1 MEPCG
6 FEMPGG
12 GKGIENLSI
21 FFYIESVV
29 EILWTVF
36 FQAWSI
42 IRIGQPLIPK
52 MNFATKI
59 PPMLKEYSESRY
71 EAFLVA
77 VRESDVSL
85 SDDAGFTEA
94 LKKAFT
100 FSDFVFKS
108 CMRSPGLLIDLL
120 HSGDLQR
127 KFETGEVREKLS
139 LCLTDVKDSEALS
152 ICLRRFRRRQ
162 MVRIAFR
169 DLTGRSDLTETMT
182 DLSALA
188 DACIDQA
195 VSLLYRW
202 QCLKDGIPTARNGS
216 QQKLVVLGMGKLG
229 GLELNFSSD
238 VDLIFAYPE
247 IGMTRGC
254 QESISNEAF
263 FVRLCR
269 DVIKIIGAGTQ
280 DGIVFRVDMD
290 LRPFGESG
298 PVVMSFD
305 AMESYYQQQGREWE
319 RYAWIKARV
328 VSGDKDAGAQLLKRL
343 KPFVYRRYLDFGAF
357 ESLRKMKQKIT
368 FEVKRK
374 GMESNI
380 KLGPGGIRE
389 VEFFGQVFQLIR
401 GGVTPSLQERG
412 IQKALIALADENY
425 IPRRVCD
432 DLISAYRF
440 LRIVEHRLQEFSDQQ
455 THTVPLDSH
464 ARECLAA
471 SMGFDTFESFNDF
484 LEKQRNSVHFHFNKL
499 LEAKDTNE
507 NDGRYQEMDMALEAI
522 WDNLLDDKSRRSTLH
537 SAGYD
542 SSDEVV
548 GLLDHL
554 RNHPATRSLSSEGRH
569 RLDRLVPVMLK
580 EIGRS
585 EQPLVVLNRIVD
597 LIKTIEQ
604 RTNYLALLLE
614 NPTAVVHM
622 VKLAGASSWI
632 VSFLSGHPVLLDELL
647 DPRTLYRPPKK
658 SELVIEISKRLD
670 AVSDQGFENQ
680 IQELCVFKQVNTL
693 RVAAADVTGALTLM
707 RTSDYLTDIAETVL
721 IEVVKLSWNHLV
733 EKHGT
738 PICRLDGMDVD
749 TGFSVIAYGK
759 LGGIELGYGSDLDM
773 VFLHA
778 GTQGQTY
785 GGKIPIDNHQFFA
798 RLGQRVI
805 HILTT
810 HTAVGK
816 LYEPDMRLRP
826 SGSSGILVSHIE
838 AFYDY
843 QTNSAWTWEHQALI
857 KARPIAGDINMSRRF
872 NEIRSNIL
880 ARPRIKAQLRQEV
893 VDMRE
898 RMRKEHAGKDPGI
911 FDLKQDVGGIV
922 DIEFIVQYLVLLKS
936 CEYKELIKWTDIV
949 RLLETLK
956 ETCIINDHVA
966 HILKVAYL
974 TFRSAIHQLSLQ
986 EKPAKV
992 PENKFRGLRENVEQI
1007 WNDIME
1013 NE

>member
-1 MEPCG
+1 M
-6 FEMPGG
+6 
-12 GKGIENLSI
+12 NLTAKLS
-21 FFYIESVV
+21 
-29 EILWTVF
+29 
-36 FQAWSI
+36 
-42 IRIGQPLIPK
+42 
-52 MNFATKI
+52 
-59 PPMLKEYSESRY
+59 PMLKEYSENRY
-71 EAFLVA
+71 EAFLA
-77 VRESDVSL
+77 AAKDADVSL
-85 SDDAGFTEA
+85 SDDIGFIEA
-94 LKKAFT
+94 LRKAVA

-108 CMRSPGLLIDLL
+108 CMHYPELFRDLVQD
-120 HSGDLQR
+120 GDIQR
-127 KFETGEVREKLS
+127 KSNTGEIRENLKAFLDGV
-139 LCLTDVKDSEALS
+139 TDSESLS
-152 ICLRRFRRRQ
+152 RRLRQFRRRQ

-169 DLTGRSDLTETMT
+169 DLAGRADLDETMA

-188 DACIDQA
+188 DACIDQT

-202 QCLKDGIPTARNGS
+202 QCLKYGIPTARNGLR
-216 QQKLVVLGMGKLG
+216 QKLVVLGMGKLG

-247 IGMTRGC
+247 TGMTQGDS
-254 QESISNEAF
+254 EPVSNEEF

-269 DVIKIIGAGTQ
+269 DVINIIGARTQ

-305 AMESYYQQQGREWE
+305 AMEAYYQQQGREWE

-328 VSGDKDAGAQLLKRL
+328 ISGDKDAGARLLERL

-357 ESLRKMKQKIT
+357 ESLRKMKQKISI
-368 FEVKRK
+368 EVKRK

-401 GGVTPSLQERG
+401 GGVTPSLQERS
-412 IQKALIALADENY
+412 IQKAMKALADENY

-432 DLISAYRF
+432 DLIRAYRF
-440 LRIVEHRLQEFSDQQ
+440 LRTVEHRLQEFSDQQ
-455 THTVPLDSH
+455 THMVPSDPH
-464 ARECLAA
+464 ARERLAA
-471 SMGFDTFESFNDF
+471 SVGFDTFESLGDL
-484 LEKQRNSVHFHFNKL
+484 LEKQRNRVHYHFNKL
-499 LEAKDTNE
+499 LEAKNAKQT
-507 NDGRYQEMDMALEAI
+507 DGRNQEIDMALEAI
-522 WDNLLDDKSRRSTLH
+522 WENLLDDKSRVTTLH
-537 SAGYD
+537 AAGYD
-542 SSDEVV
+542 RSEEVV
-548 GLLDHL
+548 RLLDHL
-554 RNHPATRSLSSEGRH
+554 RSHPATRSLSSEGRN
-569 RLDRLVPVMLK
+569 RLGKLMPLMLK

-622 VKLAGASSWI
+622 VKLANASSWI
-632 VSFLSGHPVLLDELL
+632 ISFLSRHPILLDELL
-647 DPRTLYRPPKK
+647 DPRTLYRPPEK
-658 SELVIEISKRLD
+658 SELVIELRKRLD
-670 AVSDQGFENQ
+670 AVADQGFENQ
-680 IQELCVFKQVNTL
+680 IQELCAFKQVNTL

-707 RTSDYLTDIAETVL
+707 RTSDHLTDIAETVL
-721 IEVVKLSWNHLV
+721 NEVVGLSWNHLV
-733 EKHGT
+733 EKHGN
-738 PICRLDGMDVD
+738 PICQMDGTDID

-778 GTQGQTY
+778 GIQGQTS
-785 GGKIPIDNHQFFA
+785 GGKLPIDNHQFFA

-843 QTNSAWTWEHQALI
+843 QINNAWTWEHQALI
-857 KARPIAGDINMSRRF
+857 KARPITGDINMSNRF
-872 NEIRSNIL
+872 EEIRRDIL
-880 ARPRIKAQLRQEV
+880 ARPRSKAQLQKEV

-898 RMRKEHAGKDPGI
+898 RMRKELANADPDI
-911 FDLKQDVGGIV
+911 FDLKQDNGGIV
-922 DIEFIVQYLVLLKS
+922 DIEFIVQYLVLLRS
-936 CEYKELIKWTDIV
+936 CEYNELIKWTDIV

-956 ETCIINDHVA
+956 ETRIINDHVA
-966 HILKVAYL
+966 HILKIAYL
-974 TFRSAIHQLSLQ
+974 TFRSAVHQINLQ

-992 PENKFRGLRENVEQI
+992 PESKFRGLRENVEQI
-1007 WNDIME
+1007 WKDIME
-1013 NE
+1013 TE